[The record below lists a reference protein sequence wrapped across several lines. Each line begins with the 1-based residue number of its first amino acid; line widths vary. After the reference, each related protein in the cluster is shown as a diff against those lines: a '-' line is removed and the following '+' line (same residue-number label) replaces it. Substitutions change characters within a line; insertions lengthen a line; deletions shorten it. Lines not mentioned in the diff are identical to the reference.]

1 MNGEH
6 FEALKPTM
14 LDVIEWAKKTFPI
27 EFPPER
33 TLTPSEVRTAHALW
47 YSEQSNATPATTPRW
62 GSLT

>member
-1 MNGEH
+1 
-6 FEALKPTM
+6 M